1 MHDPHFSV
9 VIPTCNR
16 PTTLLACLSG
26 LGRLSYPR
34 DRYEVVVVN
43 DGSRIPP
50 AEELARA
57 TPGIRLRLLH
67 QAHQGPAIARNTGAQ
82 AASGRYLA
90 FLDDDCV
97 PHPEWLAG
105 LGHRL
110 ERKPDALIGGRTVNA
125 VGGDAFSDATQL
137 MVDFLTHY
145 YDASAPDRTRFFAT
159 SNLALGATLF
169 RQTGGFDRQ
178 FTYAAG
184 EDRDFCD
191 RWHLAGR
198 PSEFAA
204 EAVVHH
210 YHRLDLP
217 AYLAQHFRYGRGAL
231 RFHHARRARRAAVRT
246 PPLSFYLDLV
256 RYPLAHRP
264 RGQGATRAAL
274 LLAAQAATAAGYCW
288 EGAVGGSS
296 AWG

>member
-1 MHDPHFSV
+1 MPDSHFSV

-16 PTTLLACLSG
+16 PTALLACLGG

-34 DRYEVVVVN
+34 SRYEVIVVN
-43 DGSRIPP
+43 DGSHLPT
-50 AEELARA
+50 AEELAGA
-57 TPGIRLRLLH
+57 AAGVGLRVLH
-67 QAHQGPAIARNTGAQ
+67 QAHQGPAAARNVGAQ
-82 AASGRYLA
+82 AAEGRYLA

-97 PHPEWLAG
+97 PHSEWLTG
-105 LGHRL
+105 LGERL
-110 ERKPDALIGGRTVNA
+110 ERTPDALIGGRTVNA
-125 VGGDAFSDATQL
+125 LDGDPFSDATQL

-145 YDASAPDRTRFFAT
+145 HDASAPDRTRFFAT
-159 SNLALGATLF
+159 CNLALGTTAF
-169 RQTGGFDRQ
+169 RETGGFDRG

-191 RWHLAGR
+191 RWHLDGR
-198 PSEFAA
+198 PSAFAP

-217 AYLAQHFRYGRGAL
+217 GYLAQHFRYGRGAL
-231 RFHHARRARRAAVRT
+231 RFHRARRARRQAART
-246 PPLSFYLDLV
+246 APLSFYLDLM

-264 RGQGATRAAL
+264 AGQGAARAAL

-288 EGAVGGSS
+288 EGVVEGNSRKG
-296 AWG
+296 